1 MTQNSSSPSPAA
13 ALPAA
18 DPIRPVAA
26 STAHAGAAASP
37 APPPVDGQTS
47 AATPAAAP
55 EDDARLAA
63 LRAWLHG
70 VATPETGQPDL
81 GLDVTALV
89 PASSDAGF
97 RRYFR
102 LPAHAGSLIAMDAPP
117 PEKSREFVQIQALLD
132 AAGVHVPRILAA
144 DVEHGF
150 MLLSDLGTTS
160 YLDALTGA
168 SETDARALMRD
179 ALDALIRWQSA
190 SRAQVLP
197 EYDEPLL
204 RRELELLP
212 EWYLGRHLGRTVDA
226 TERATLDGVFRT
238 LIDSALAQPRLFVHR
253 DFMPRNLMVAAPAP
267 AVLDFQDA
275 VMGPATY
282 DVASLFRDAFISWDE
297 GFELDCIAWYWGRA
311 KAAGLPVRADFS
323 EYYRELEWM
332 GLQRHLKIIGL
343 FARLA
348 YRDGKPRYLADTPR
362 FIAYARKVAGRYR
375 ELTPLARLLD
385 RIENRAETVGYT
397 F

>member
-1 MTQNSSSPSPAA
+1 MTQNSSRSAPLSPPAA
-13 ALPAA
+13 AAPPATQADTAA
-18 DPIRPVAA
+18 DQVA
-26 STAHAGAAASP
+26 
-37 APPPVDGQTS
+37 
-47 AATPAAAP
+47 
-55 EDDARLAA
+55 DDLRLTA
-63 LRAWLHG
+63 LRAWLRG
-70 VATPETGQPDL
+70 VACAAPTGTDADP
-81 GLDVTALV
+81 GLDVAALA

-102 LPAHAGSLIAMDAPP
+102 LPARAGSLIAMDAPP
-117 PEKSREFVQIQALLD
+117 PEKSREFVQIQALL
-132 AAGVHVPRILAA
+132 AEAGVHVPRILAA
-144 DVEHGF
+144 DVERGF

-160 YLDALTGA
+160 YLDALSGA
-168 SETDARALMRD
+168 GEEDARALMRA
-179 ALDALIRWQSA
+179 ALDTLIRWQSA
-190 SRAQVLP
+190 SRPQVLP

-212 EWYLGRHLGRTVDA
+212 EWYLGRHLGRTLDA

-253 DFMPRNLMVAAPAP
+253 DFMPRNLMVAPPAP

-275 VMGPATY
+275 VLGPATY

-385 RIENRAETVGYT
+385 QIENRAETVGYT

>member
-1 MTQNSSSPSPAA
+1 
-13 ALPAA
+13 
-18 DPIRPVAA
+18 
-26 STAHAGAAASP
+26 
-37 APPPVDGQTS
+37 
-47 AATPAAAP
+47 
-55 EDDARLAA
+55 
-63 LRAWLHG
+63 
-70 VATPETGQPDL
+70 
-81 GLDVTALV
+81 
-89 PASSDAGF
+89 
-97 RRYFR
+97 
-102 LPAHAGSLIAMDAPP
+102 
-117 PEKSREFVQIQALLD
+117 
-132 AAGVHVPRILAA
+132 
-144 DVEHGF
+144 
-150 MLLSDLGTTS
+150 
-160 YLDALTGA
+160 
-168 SETDARALMRD
+168 
-179 ALDALIRWQSA
+179 IRWQSA

-212 EWYLGRHLGRTVDA
+212 EWYLERHLGRTVDA